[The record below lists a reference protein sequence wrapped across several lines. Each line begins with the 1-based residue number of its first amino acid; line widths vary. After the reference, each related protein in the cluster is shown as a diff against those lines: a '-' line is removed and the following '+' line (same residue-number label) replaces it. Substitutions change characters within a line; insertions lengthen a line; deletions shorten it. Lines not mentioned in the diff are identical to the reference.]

1 MAITININGLTLCHK
16 GSGGISHNTLP
27 NVCKT
32 PPFGTP
38 IPYENEAYSADL
50 VKGTTSVSADGGNMI
65 AIVGSQFARS
75 VFDEPGAMGGI
86 ISGTNMAETDWISH
100 SFDVFFEKKPA
111 CRLTDKLFMNHRNT
125 VNMAGLCQNPLKEN
139 VLESKICDAICKCRN
154 RVAREFR
161 QKIKMF
167 TEAPAIGLAQELL
180 GRFLGVNSELPKT
193 GDKVKTGPRQ
203 KCFAQQFNQSGQ
215 SDTWAGATPQDPCYL
230 TEVPYIIDKSKLIQ
244 NRADGRSTFPGGPQA
259 PASVKYA
266 VRDVA
271 RHLGKG
277 KIVIWDLVVL
287 KNSALSARWKN
298 IEQIIEIKFDGDI
311 LTKNQEEALK
321 TKMSEKVRIINENKC
336 HCDDK
341 DEEEKEKALHKVENF
356 LRQLNDSAR
365 KTFGTAPGGFG
376 TPFPIPSLF

>member
-27 NVCKT
+27 DVCKT

-38 IPYENEAYSADL
+38 VPYENEAYSADL
-50 VKGTTSVSADGGNMI
+50 VKGTTSVSADSGNMI

-230 TEVPYIIDKSKLIQ
+230 TEVPYKIKTGGLIQ
-244 NRADGRSTFPGGPQA
+244 EKSDGRSTFPGGPQS

-266 VRDVA
+266 VREVA
-271 RHLGKG
+271 RVLGKG
-277 KIVIWDLVVL
+277 EVVIWDLIVL
-287 KNSALSARWKN
+287 RNPALHAEWDN
-298 IEQIIEIKFDGDI
+298 IEQIIEIKFHNDT
-311 LTKNQEEALK
+311 LTDNQEIAKK
-321 TKMSEKVRIINENKC
+321 TQMDEKIRIIDESEC

-341 DEEEKEKALHKVENF
+341 DEEEKEKALHKVENL

-376 TPFPIPSLF
+376 TPFPIPLL

>member
-27 NVCKT
+27 DVCKT

-38 IPYENEAYSADL
+38 VPYENEAYSADL
-50 VKGTTSVSADGGNMI
+50 IKGTTSVSADGGNMI

-139 VLESKICDAICKCRN
+139 VLESKIFDAICKCRN

-167 TEAPAIGLAQELL
+167 TEAPAIGLARELL

-193 GDKVKTGPRQ
+193 GDKVRTGPRQ

-230 TEVPYIIDKSKLIQ
+230 TEVPYKIKTGELIQ
-244 NRADGRSTFPGGPQA
+244 EKSDGRSTFPGGPQS

-266 VRDVA
+266 VREAA
-271 RHLGKG
+271 RDLGKG
-277 KIVIWDLVVL
+277 EVVIWDLIVL
-287 KNSALSARWKN
+287 RNSALHAEWDN
-298 IEQIIEIKFDGDI
+298 IEQIIEIKFHNDT
-311 LTKNQEEALK
+311 LTKNQNIAKK
-321 TKMSEKVRIINENKC
+321 TQMDEKIRIIDESEC
-336 HCDDK
+336 RCDDQ
-341 DEEEKEKALHKVENF
+341 DEKEKEKIWDKIKSYIQ
-356 LRQLNDSAR
+356 QLNNSAENA
-365 KTFGTAPGGFG
+365 TGAAPGGTG
-376 TPFPIPSLF
+376 IPLPIP